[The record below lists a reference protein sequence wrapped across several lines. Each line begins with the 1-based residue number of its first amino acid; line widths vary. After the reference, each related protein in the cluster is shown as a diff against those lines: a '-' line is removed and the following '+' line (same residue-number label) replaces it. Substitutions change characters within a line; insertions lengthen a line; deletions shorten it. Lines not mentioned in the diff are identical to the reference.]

1 MGYPP
6 FFSQSLDHI
15 VERSAKAPVEIPEPP
30 PAPASPKTPK
40 TVQPPIH
47 KAMDKAAGDSMAY
60 YGRFCETCGWMVLD
74 VLFGWKNHI
83 LFGHPL

>member
-1 MGYPP
+1 MGYPQ

-15 VERSAKAPVEIPEPP
+15 VERSTKAPVEIPEPP

-47 KAMDKAAGDSMAY
+47 KAMDKVAGDSMGDSVKLVA
-60 YGRFCETCGWMVLD
+60 GWFWMFFC
-74 VLFGWKNHI
+74 GWKNHI